1 MNYGAP
7 WWLPGGNLQTI
18 WAALRARRFDGLA
31 PVFQRERWATPDG
44 DFVDVDWTDQAPTLP
59 TACGS
64 LPPGGALRLR
74 SGEAGSAAPAGEGID
89 PALPAARGSLLNVAP
104 PRSLTSCSFLP
115 PEGVAAPAARQSRFC
130 GPGLNGPDAR
140 ASVRPEKA
148 SEQPLLVLFHGLEGS
163 SGSHYAQAFADVAGS
178 RGWAFA
184 VPHFRGCSGE
194 MNLAPRAYHS
204 GDFAEIDWMLK
215 RFASRHHGPVLA
227 VGVSLGGNALM
238 RWAGEMGRD
247 AGQVVAAVASVSAPL
262 DLAASGR
269 AIGRGF
275 NRQVYTRMF
284 LKTMLPKALQKL
296 AQHPGLFD
304 RQVLL
309 AARDLYAFD
318 HVFTGPLHGFKGVDD
333 YWARASAKPHL
344 RRIAVPALALNALND
359 PFVPAGSLPRR
370 ADVSPDVTLWQP
382 AQGGHVGFPSS
393 GFPAHVRA
401 MPEAVADFLAVQ
413 LQAAPCP

>member
-7 WWLPGGNLQTI
+7 WWLPDGNLQTI
-18 WAALRARRFDGLA
+18 WAALRARRFAGLA
-31 PVFQRERWATPDG
+31 PMFHRERWATPDG
-44 DFVDVDWTDQAPTLP
+44 DFVDVDWL
-59 TACGS
+59 
-64 LPPGGALRLR
+64 
-74 SGEAGSAAPAGEGID
+74 E
-89 PALPAARGSLLNVAP
+89 AP
-104 PRSLTSCSFLP
+104 PRSLTSRSFP
-115 PEGVAAPAARQSRFC
+115 PPKGATSPAVWQSQSRGWNLADAAA
-130 GPGLNGPDAR
+130 GPL
-140 ASVRPEKA
+140 ASAP
-148 SEQPLLVLFHGLEGS
+148 PLLVLFHGLEGS

-204 GDFAEIDWMLK
+204 GDFAEIDWMLR

-247 AGQVVAAVASVSAPL
+247 AGQVVAAIASVSAPL
-262 DLAASGR
+262 DLTASGR

-296 AQHPGLFD
+296 RQHPGLFD
-304 RQVLL
+304 RKALL

-318 HVFTGPLHGFKGVDD
+318 HVFTGPVHGFKGVDD

-344 RRIAVPALALNALND
+344 HRITVPALALNALND

-370 ADVSPDVTLWQP
+370 IDVSPDVTLWQP

-401 MPEAVADFLAVQ
+401 MPEAVVDFLAAQ
-413 LQAAPCP
+413 LQATASP

>member
-7 WWLPGGNLQTI
+7 WWLPDGNLQTI
-18 WAALRARRFDGLA
+18 WAALRARRFAGLA
-31 PVFQRERWATPDG
+31 PVFHRERWATPDG
-44 DFVDVDWTDQAPTLP
+44 DFVDVDWL
-59 TACGS
+59 
-64 LPPGGALRLR
+64 
-74 SGEAGSAAPAGEGID
+74 E
-89 PALPAARGSLLNVAP
+89 AP
-104 PRSLTSCSFLP
+104 PRSLTSRSFLP
-115 PEGVAAPAARQSRFC
+115 PEGATPPAVWQSQSRGWNLADAAA
-130 GPGLNGPDAR
+130 GPL
-140 ASVRPEKA
+140 ASAP
-148 SEQPLLVLFHGLEGS
+148 PLLVLFHGLEGS

-204 GDFAEIDWMLK
+204 GDFAEIDWMLR

-247 AGQVVAAVASVSAPL
+247 AGQVVAAIASVSAPL

-284 LKTMLPKALQKL
+284 LKTMVPKALQKL

-304 RQVLL
+304 RAALL

-359 PFVPAGSLPRR
+359 PFIPPGSLPRS
-370 ADVSPDVTLWQP
+370 AEVSPDVTLWQP
-382 AQGGHVGFPSS
+382 VQGGHVGFPSS

-401 MPEAVADFLAVQ
+401 MPEAVADFLAAQ
-413 LQAAPCP
+413 LQAMACP

>member
-7 WWLPGGNLQTI
+7 WWLPDGNLQTI
-18 WAALRARRFDGLA
+18 WAALRARRFAGLA

-44 DFVDVDWTDQAPTLP
+44 DFVDVDWTGQAPTLP
-59 TACGS
+59 AACGS
-64 LPPGGALRLR
+64 LL
-74 SGEAGSAAPAGEGID
+74 D
-89 PALPAARGSLLNVAP
+89 VVP

-115 PEGVAAPAARQSRFC
+115 PEGATPPAVWQSQSRGRNLTC
-130 GPGLNGPDAR
+130 AGAGPLVSAP
-140 ASVRPEKA
+140 
-148 SEQPLLVLFHGLEGS
+148 PLLVLFHGLEGS

-194 MNLAPRAYHS
+194 VNLAPRAYHS
-204 GDFAEIDWMLK
+204 GDFVEIDWMLR

-227 VGVSLGGNALM
+227 AGVSLGGNALM
-238 RWAGEMGRD
+238 RWAGEVGRD
-247 AGQVVAAVASVSAPL
+247 ANQVVAAIASVSAPL

-284 LKTMLPKALQKL
+284 LKTMVPKALQKL

-304 RQVLL
+304 RAALL
-309 AARDLYAFD
+309 AARDLHAFD
-318 HVFTGPLHGFKGVDD
+318 DVFTGPLHGFKGVDD

-344 RRIAVPALALNALND
+344 HRIAVPALALNALND
-359 PFVPAGSLPRR
+359 PFIPAGSLPRR

-401 MPEAVADFLAVQ
+401 MPEAVADFLAAQ
-413 LQAAPCP
+413 LQAGANP

>member
-44 DFVDVDWTDQAPTLP
+44 DFVDVDWLDDAPTLP
-59 TACGS
+59 TSCGS
-64 LPPGGALRLR
+64 LPPKGATPPAVWQSQSRGRNLADAA
-74 SGEAGSAAPAGEGID
+74 AGA
-89 PALPAARGSLLNVAP
+89 
-104 PRSLTSCSFLP
+104 
-115 PEGVAAPAARQSRFC
+115 AAPAARQSRFC
-130 GPGLNGPDAR
+130 GSGLKRPDVR
-140 ASVRPEKA
+140 ASLPPEMA
-148 SEQPLLVLFHGLEGS
+148 STPPLLVLFHGLEGS